1 MDSARSL
8 ARSLL
13 ASRQRPVALVVDAD
27 TSDQLEVQ
35 ERVDFLDYYL
45 RQGAGATRFGVFAAV
60 PEIEVLFFE
69 DRAFVERIA
78 QEHFSERAWEL
89 AKRHPKD
96 CLTGGPTI
104 EALLADLPGET
115 LHKIQQ
121 HALVRDLTEFLSGV
135 VSADA

>member
-1 MDSARSL
+1 MSRTYVVTEGDTDVAVLKRVLPEGIVASAEFVPAGGGMDSARSL

-96 CLTGGPTI
+96 
-104 EALLADLPGET
+104 
-115 LHKIQQ
+115 
-121 HALVRDLTEFLSGV
+121 
-135 VSADA
+135 